1 MLIFCVVGVHKN
13 YTERVCMKRRA
24 TFQLAPSPKKQR
36 PNNALARSVLIAQIP
51 RKTEE
56 RKNIDVL
63 NTAAIVAA
71 TTTSSLFLLNGVDDG
86 ALATQRVGRR
96 ITMTSLEIRWSG
108 SFAAT
113 TAGSSP
119 LRLVVIYDKQ
129 TNGLAPL
136 ATDVF
141 QVDLISSMMNLGNS
155 RRFKVIIDELVENVS
170 SAGPSGWNRKLWRDF
185 TAKGTQPGLEVSFN
199 ANSTANVDSIQ
210 TGSLYAFVW
219 QNGNLITAAPTQALY
234 SRVRF
239 TDN

>member
-1 MLIFCVVGVHKN
+1 
-13 YTERVCMKRRA
+13 
-24 TFQLAPSPKKQR
+24 
-36 PNNALARSVLIAQIP
+36 
-51 RKTEE
+51 
-56 RKNIDVL
+56 
-63 NTAAIVAA
+63 
-71 TTTSSLFLLNGVDDG
+71 
-86 ALATQRVGRR
+86 
-96 ITMTSLEIRWSG
+96 MTSLEIRQLG

-119 LRLVVIYDKQ
+119 LRLVVVYDRQ
-129 TNGLAPL
+129 SNAVAPL

-141 QVDLISSMMNLGNS
+141 QIDQISSMMNLSNG

-185 TAKGTQPGLEVSFN
+185 TAKGTKPGLEVTFN
-199 ANSTANVDSIQ
+199 TASTATISSIQ

-239 TDN
+239 VDN